1 MSADYPR
8 DLVGYG
14 SNPPHPHW
22 PGNARIA
29 LSFVLNYEEGG
40 ERNILTLDLKTL
52 EYREKQKAKFA
63 ALEMTKNIDDPR
75 ERLKALFQFGHRQE
89 VEGLA

>member
-8 DLVGYG
+8 DLIGYG

-22 PGNARIA
+22 PGKARIA

-40 ERNILTLDLKTL
+40 ERNILHGDK
-52 EYREKQKAKFA
+52 ES
-63 ALEMTKNIDDPR
+63 
-75 ERLKALFQFGHRQE
+75 
-89 VEGLA
+89 

>member
-8 DLVGYG
+8 DLIGYG
-14 SNPPHPHW
+14 SNPPHPQW

-40 ERNILTLDLKTL
+40 ERNVLHGDKESGSVPFGDGRGAT
-52 EYREKQKAKFA
+52 A
-63 ALEMTKNIDDPR
+63 AGRAQHEHGI
-75 ERLKALFQFGHRQE
+75 A
-89 VEGLA
+89 V